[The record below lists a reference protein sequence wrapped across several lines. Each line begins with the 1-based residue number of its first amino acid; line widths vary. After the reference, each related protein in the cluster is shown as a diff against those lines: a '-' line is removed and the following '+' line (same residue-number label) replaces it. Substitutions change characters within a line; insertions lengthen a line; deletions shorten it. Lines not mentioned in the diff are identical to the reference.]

1 MSKSSSFIEL
11 PLTSTQLGIWLGD
24 QLYSPRNAYTIAH
37 YIELRGTLNSQQLK
51 QAIHQGLAEIDTV
64 TAEYRHTE
72 NGPVQRL
79 PMAQNPD
86 AVVAVEELLLS
97 EPDALAVIQADL
109 DQDLPVD
116 GSECL
121 YRQLLIQ
128 IEPDRWFWYQRFHH
142 IMLDGYSFNAF
153 TARVADI
160 YRQRQSGQFMS
171 VSPFSSF
178 AEVVNEYRHYE
189 ASTKYARD
197 KAFWQDYVSTLDKP
211 LNLSLREFSA
221 NDVGTERWHEQVK
234 ISAETLT
241 ALAHIAP
248 DNHES
253 ERAMA
258 TILAYLR
265 RMSDSAALVVGFP
278 LMRRMGSAAA
288 TTGGPTVNVLPLKVS
303 IEPHMQLPEI
313 IQHMQHALKT
323 LRKYQRY
330 DAEHIQ
336 RDAGIVGSGRALYG
350 PTINLRM
357 FDYEI
362 DFNGVS
368 AVTHHLAAGPVDDLD
383 FGLHFHGGSL
393 FIELVGN
400 RSRYQQAEIQLHAQR
415 LQHFIT
421 ALAQQP
427 QQSIGQIP
435 LLSETEKHLLIDWGT
450 GPRLTLPDT
459 FATVMDV
466 FYQQARLLPDQNA
479 VMAGQTKLTF
489 AQLADQSTRLA
500 RLLLHENIHPGD
512 VVALALPRNEQMLIA
527 IFAILTV
534 GATYLPLDP
543 EYPLERLSYMC
554 EDAAPELL
562 ISCSGMLPQLPRF
575 EHALCLDETTT
586 RANWQQQ
593 APHPVTTIDLGRA
606 ISADDLAYLFYTSG
620 STGKPKGVMI
630 AHGGLLNLLWDH
642 AEQVYLPVARQLNR
656 TLRAAHTASFSFDTS
671 WDQIFWLLLG
681 HELYII
687 DEDTRR
693 DAEAVVDTV
702 HQAKIDTMDLPPSFL
717 SQLFSCGLMAAGKHH
732 PALILVGG
740 EAASPALWAE
750 ARKYPQLL
758 LQNFYGPTEN
768 TIDSL
773 GANARDCAEVVIGR
787 PVANSEAYV
796 LDQQLQ
802 RVPVGVTGEL
812 YVAGPG
818 LALAY
823 LNRPELTATRFVANP
838 FRPGERMY
846 RSGDLVRWR
855 ADGQIDY
862 LGRSDFQIQIRGFRV
877 EPGEVEH
884 ALASLPGVSDALV
897 LAEPQGNTYRLLAY
911 CVMPDYHP
919 DTAESAALNIKQQ
932 LAAKVPDYMVP
943 AALMV
948 LAAFPLNVNGKV
960 DRPALPKIVM
970 TSGQPQRAPTNTAEQ
985 LICEAIASSLA
996 LDQVGPDEDFF
1007 SLGGDSISAMSL
1019 GHFLRQHGYRLR
1031 PRDVFNSRTAAVMAN
1046 TLETLDL
1053 NEQPAART
1061 SGILASLP
1069 IISWFTEHYRLSG
1082 HYTQAVLLTLP
1093 AHITTEHMQRGLLA
1107 LRSAHPMLRA
1117 AVHDQQIM
1125 IPTPEATLDERVLS
1139 ELHSPHNLDHAA
1151 DDAFEQANQ
1160 AIDAS
1165 NGVLMHAVH
1174 ITTAEQQRA
1183 LVLAIHH
1190 LAVDG
1195 VSWRILLPEL
1205 QTAVAAASCGESI
1218 EIAAEEINILS
1229 WADALHADVSNRQT
1243 ELAIWQHHLSP
1254 GRKDLGQRPLNPAT
1268 DTCGHARYQ
1277 RLLLDSE
1284 ISEQLL
1290 TTIPGAYRI
1299 GVEEAL
1305 ISAFSLALSRHFQ
1318 YSDIRLALESHGR
1331 QTLTNGIEPARTVGW
1346 LTAEYPLRVDLGQG
1360 RLDHPAVIVSA
1371 VKQAMR
1377 RIPDAGLGY
1386 GLLRYLDTH
1395 HSEQLRVL
1403 EQNHGPQILFN
1414 YLGRFHQ
1421 QQTDWTPTSNNGVFA
1436 DSFAVDMAA
1445 DMPMAY
1451 PLELNIFVDESHA
1464 DGAPR
1469 LALNWSWAE
1478 GVFSREDIGLL
1489 TEQLSLA
1496 VMTLADFARQSPLQA
1511 ADTLVPADITL
1522 LTMDQGEL
1530 HALAALYGPIASVLP
1545 VLPLQEGL
1553 LFHARLGEQSDHYS
1567 SICSLDFTGPLEQPR
1582 LQAAL
1587 DAVLRKHPQ
1596 LGAIFDTEVSDHLL
1610 QLLPLL
1616 SPERHHQRWPLQYHD
1631 LTPQPEAS
1639 RQNRLAE
1646 IEYQELTRDFMMGTS
1661 AAPLLNAVLVK
1672 LAEQQHRLFIS
1683 AHHLVVDGWS
1693 TPIMLRDLLNAY
1705 DHGPEHLTATRV
1717 PYVDVVTQLLQRDLA
1732 PARELWKQTFTQAT
1746 PTRLFEHTTLATEVS
1761 ELNLRLHP
1769 DLETRLRQRI
1779 RECGLTLNTVM
1790 QTVWAMVLSAMSGRS
1805 EVIFGSPVSG
1815 RFSPISGIDEHIGL
1829 FSNTVPVRV
1838 RLNPDQNLW
1847 QQMQTIQAQQI
1858 QLLEHDGLGLAEIQ
1872 RLADAGNLFDTLL
1885 VVENYPDHE
1894 RLQQQTFH
1902 GATLTSIRNRG
1913 YTHYPL
1919 TVLILPQAQINILME
1934 YRIPQAQAQA
1944 LSQRLLMLLEQ
1955 LVAKPEQSFAALN
1968 MQLPAEQA
1976 LIRRTNNTDQQIK
1989 PQTLRDL
1996 LIRQAQ
2002 QTPEAIAL
2010 ADTEQTLSF
2019 AAVRQRVTMLAAQ
2032 LAHEG
2037 VRAGDIVAV
2046 CLPRSV
2052 DLSLALLA
2060 IIEAGAAYLP
2070 LDSSYPDERLTYM
2083 IEDAQPRLLITCTAE
2098 QARFDDRVPLLR
2110 LDSQTTLKVPD
2121 CLTAPDISID
2131 HPAYMIYTSGS
2142 TGRPKGVLV
2151 SHGAIVN
2158 RLLWMQAEYPLQAD
2172 DVILQKTPSSFD
2184 VSVWEF
2190 FWSMIAGAQL
2200 FMAPPDAHR
2209 DPEQLRELI
2218 ETRQITTLHFV
2229 PSMLSAFVAAVP
2241 TTTEGQ
2247 PLTCCPTLRRVFCSG
2262 EALSRDLVADYA
2274 RLFNAPLHNL
2284 YGPTEAAVDVTYQ
2297 PALDIVDQLPHGT
2310 GIPIG
2315 RPVWNTRL
2323 RILDHCLRPVPAGVP
2338 GELYLCGDQLALGY
2352 WQRPGLSA
2360 SRFVADPFA
2369 HGQRMYRTGDM
2380 ACWREDGAV
2389 DYLGRSDD
2397 QLKIRGQRIE
2407 LGEIEAAIMAYP
2419 GVDRA
2424 VALARSLT
2432 GNEMT
2437 GADNRQLLAYITAST
2452 SVDTHTLQQHLSNQL
2467 PAHMVPVAIIQLP
2480 EFPLSANGKLD
2491 RKALPDPESISTDH
2505 RRLPAPGLETT
2516 LAGAFARTLGIAQV
2530 YADDDFFTL
2539 GGHSLLAMRLAG
2551 ELRRT
2556 LNRSVSVGQI
2566 MVSPTVT
2573 RLAQILADEQL
2584 ANDRSL
2590 SGFGPVLPMRQGH
2603 GTPLFCIH
2611 PASGF
2616 AWQYSALSRYL
2627 DTGYPIIGLQS
2638 PRPEGP
2644 IASAADIAAMCEQHL
2659 AELRAIQPHGPYRL
2673 IGYSLGGVIAHGLA
2687 ARLQALGEEI
2697 DFLGLLDTYPPEGQD
2712 WNGPVDEEAKQEVQR
2727 EQEQFMAGAGE
2738 HMDTFMEQEKAS
2750 MFAEIVANY
2759 ADSVRLLSK
2768 AQTPLFHGTATLF
2781 VATQTLPADMDIQ
2794 ACWKPYLDN
2803 LETHE
2808 LDCSHEDILSPDSLP
2823 DLGPLLNSMLNQN

>member
-1 MSKSSSFIEL
+1 MSKATSFIEL

-37 YIELRGTLNSQQLK
+37 YIELRGHLNSEQLK
-51 QAIHQGLAEIDTV
+51 QAIHQGLAEIDTI
-64 TAEYRHTE
+64 TAEYQHTDT
-72 NGPVQRL
+72 GPVQRL
-79 PMAQNPD
+79 PTNQTPD
-86 AVVAVEELLLS
+86 AVMAVEERLLS
-97 EPDALAVIQADL
+97 EQDALAVIRADL
-109 DQDLPVD
+109 DQELPVD

-128 IEPDRWFWYQRFHH
+128 IEPNRWFWYQRFHH

-160 YRQRQSGQFMS
+160 YRQIQAGQAIS
-171 VSPFSSF
+171 PSPFSSF
-178 AEVVNEYRHYE
+178 AEVVDEYRHYE
-189 ASTKYARD
+189 TSAKYERD

-221 NDVGTERWHEQVK
+221 NDMGTGRWREQVE
-234 ISAETLT
+234 ISTETLA
-241 ALAHIAP
+241 ALAQIAP
-248 DNHES
+248 EKHES

-258 TILAYLR
+258 AILAYLR
-265 RMSDSAALVVGFP
+265 RMSDSAALVVGLP

-288 TTGGPTVNVLPLKVS
+288 TTGGPTVNVLPLKVA

-313 IQHMQHALKT
+313 IQHLQQSLKT
-323 LRKYQRY
+323 LRQHQRY
-330 DAEHIQ
+330 DAEQIQ

-368 AVTHHLAAGPVDDLD
+368 AITHHLAAGPVDDLD

-427 QQSIGQIP
+427 QRSIGQIP
-435 LLSETEKHLLIDWGT
+435 LLSEAEQRLLIDWGT
-450 GPRLTLPDT
+450 GPRLTVPDT
-459 FATVMDV
+459 FETVMDV
-466 FYQQARLLPDQNA
+466 FYQRAQLQPDQSA
-479 VMAGQTKLTF
+479 VIAGQTTLTF

-500 RLLLHENIHPGD
+500 RLLLQENIRPGD

-554 EDAAPELL
+554 EDASPGLL
-562 ISCSGMLPQLPRF
+562 ISCSHMLSQLPEF
-575 EHALCLDETTT
+575 ERTLCLDETTT
-586 RANWQQQ
+586 RTHWQQQ
-593 APHPVTTIDLGRA
+593 APHPVTVNDLGRA
-606 ISADDLAYLFYTSG
+606 VTADDLAYLFYTSG

-656 TLRAAHTASFSFDTS
+656 TVRAAHTASFSFDTS

-693 DAEAVVDTV
+693 DAEAVVETI
-702 HQAKIDTMDLPPSFL
+702 HQANIDTMDLPPSFL
-717 SQLFSCGLMAAGKHH
+717 SQLFNCGLMAAGRHH
-732 PALILVGG
+732 PTLILVGG

-773 GANARDCAEVVIGR
+773 GANARECAEVVIGR

-846 RSGDLVRWR
+846 RTGDLVRWR

-919 DTAESAALNIKQQ
+919 DTAESAAVSIKQQ
-932 LAAKVPDYMVP
+932 LATKVPDYMVP

-948 LAAFPLNVNGKV
+948 LAEFPLNVNGKV

-970 TSGQPQRAPTNTAEQ
+970 TSGQSQRAPANAAEQ

-1019 GHFLRQHGYRLR
+1019 GHVLRQHGYRLR
-1031 PRDVFNSRTAAVMAN
+1031 PRDVFNSRTAAVMAHK
-1046 TLETLDL
+1046 LEALDL
-1053 NEQPAART
+1053 RERPAVKT
-1061 SGILASLP
+1061 SGTLAPLP
-1069 IISWFTEHYRLSG
+1069 IMSWFAEQYRLSG

-1093 AHITTEHMQRGLLA
+1093 AHITTEQLQQGLLA
-1107 LRSAHPMLRA
+1107 LRTAHPMLRA

-1125 IPTPEATLDERVLS
+1125 IPAAEATLDERVLS
-1139 ELHSPHNLDHAA
+1139 ELISCDNLDQAA
-1151 DDAFEQANQ
+1151 DEAFQRANQ
-1160 AIDAS
+1160 IIDA
-1165 NGVLMHAVH
+1165 NAGVLMHAVH
-1174 ITTAEQQRA
+1174 ISTAEHQHA
-1183 LVLAIHH
+1183 LVVAIHH

-1205 QTAVAAASCGESI
+1205 QAAVENVSDSGT
-1218 EIAAEEINILS
+1218 EIAIEEISILS
-1229 WADALHADVSNRQT
+1229 WADALHADIANRQN
-1243 ELAIWQHHLSP
+1243 ELAIWQYHLSP
-1254 GRKDLGQRPLNPAT
+1254 GRTDLGQRPLNPAT
-1268 DTCGHARYQ
+1268 DTCGHARHQ

-1284 ISEQLL
+1284 ISKQLL
-1290 TTIPGAYRI
+1290 TAIPNAYRI

-1305 ISAFSLALSRHFQ
+1305 ISAFSLALSQHFQ
-1318 YSDIRLALESHGR
+1318 HSDIRLALESHGR
-1331 QTLTNGIEPARTVGW
+1331 QTLANGIEPGRTVGW

-1360 RLDHPAVIVSA
+1360 RLDHPAVIVST

-1377 RIPDAGLGY
+1377 SIPDAGLGY

-1395 HSEQLRVL
+1395 HKEPLRAL
-1403 EQNHGPQILFN
+1403 EQSHGPQILFN

-1421 QQTDWTPTSNNGVFA
+1421 QQTDWTPTANNGVFA

-1489 TEQLSLA
+1489 TEQLSMA

-1522 LTMDQGEL
+1522 LTLDHGQL

-1553 LFHARLGEQSDHYS
+1553 LFHARLGEQNNHYS
-1567 SICSLDFTGPLEQPR
+1567 SICSLDFTGLLERPR

-1587 DAVLRKHPQ
+1587 DAVLQKHPQ

-1616 SPERHHQRWPLQYHD
+1616 SPERDHQRWPLQFHD
-1631 LTPQPEAS
+1631 LTALPEDS
-1639 RQNRLAE
+1639 RQSQLAE
-1646 IEYQELTRDFMMGTS
+1646 IEYQELTRDFMMATS

-1693 TPIMLRDLLNAY
+1693 TPIMLRDLLSAY
-1705 DHGPEHLTATRV
+1705 DQGPEHLTATQV
-1717 PYVDVVTQLLQRDLA
+1717 PYVDVVTQLLQRDLT
-1732 PARELWKQTFTQAT
+1732 PARALWQQTLDQAV
-1746 PTRLFEHTTLATEVS
+1746 PSLLFEHTTLATEVS

-1769 DLETRLRQRI
+1769 ELEARLRQRI

-1790 QTVWAMVLSAMSGRS
+1790 QTLWAMVLSAMSGRS
-1805 EVIFGSPVSG
+1805 DVIFGSPVSG
-1815 RFSPISGIDEHIGL
+1815 RFSPIAGIDEHIGL
-1829 FSNTVPVRV
+1829 FSNTVPVRI
-1838 RLNPDQNLW
+1838 RLNPDQDLW

-1885 VVENYPDHE
+1885 VVENYPDHD

-1902 GATLTSIRNRG
+1902 GATLTAIRNRG

-1919 TVLILPQAQINILME
+1919 TVLILPQDQINILME

-1944 LSQRLLMLLEQ
+1944 ISQRLLMLLEQ
-1955 LVAKPEQSFAALN
+1955 LVDSPEQSFAALN

-1976 LIRRTNNTDQQIK
+1976 LIRSTNDTGRQIE

-1996 LIRQAQ
+1996 LILQAQ
-2002 QTPEAIAL
+2002 HTPDAIAL
-2010 ADTEQTLSF
+2010 ADTEHTLSF
-2019 AAVRQRVTMLAAQ
+2019 AAVRQRVTALAAQ
-2032 LAHEG
+2032 LAHHG
-2037 VRAGDIVAV
+2037 VGAGDIVAV

-2060 IIEAGAAYLP
+2060 VIEAGAAYLP

-2098 QARFDDRVPLLR
+2098 QARFDDRASLLV
-2110 LDSQTTLKVPD
+2110 LDSPSLPAMTSYPAT
-2121 CLTAPDISID
+2121 PDIGID

-2190 FWSMIAGAQL
+2190 FWSMITGAQL

-2229 PSMLSAFVAAVP
+2229 PSMLSAFVASVQAASETQTP
-2241 TTTEGQ
+2241 
-2247 PLTCCPTLRRVFCSG
+2247 PCCPTLRRVFCSG
-2262 EALSRDLVADYA
+2262 EALSRDLVTEYA

-2297 PALDIVDQLPHGT
+2297 PALDIVDQLSPGA

-2315 RPVWNTRL
+2315 RPVWNTCL
-2323 RILDHCLRPVPAGVP
+2323 RILDHCLRPVPTGVP

-2352 WQRPGLSA
+2352 WQRPDLSA

-2369 HGQRMYRTGDM
+2369 HGQRMYRTGDI
-2380 ACWREDGAV
+2380 ACWREDGSV

-2407 LGEIEAAIMAYP
+2407 LGEIEAAIMEYP
-2419 GVDRA
+2419 GVERA

-2432 GNEMT
+2432 GNDMT
-2437 GADNRQLLAYITAST
+2437 GADSRQLLAYVTAAASM
-2452 SVDTHTLQQHLSNQL
+2452 DTHLLQQHLSNRL
-2467 PAHMVPVAIIQLP
+2467 PAHMVPVAIMQLP

-2505 RRLPAPGLETT
+2505 RRLPAPGLETA
-2516 LAGAFARTLGIAQV
+2516 LAGAFARTLGMAQI
-2530 YADDDFFTL
+2530 YADDDFFAL

-2573 RLAQILADEQL
+2573 RLAKILADEHL
-2584 ANDRSL
+2584 TNDRSL

-2611 PASGF
+2611 SASGF

-2627 DTGYPIIGLQS
+2627 DTGYPMIGLQS

-2644 IASAADIAAMCEQHL
+2644 IASAADMVAVCGQHL
-2659 AELRAIQPHGPYRL
+2659 TELRAIQPHGPYRL

-2687 ARLQALGEEI
+2687 ARLQALGEEVA
-2697 DFLGLLDTYPPEGQD
+2697 FLGLLDTYPPEGQD
-2712 WNGPVDEEAKQEVQR
+2712 WNGPVEEEAEQEVQR
-2727 EQEQFMAGAGE
+2727 EQEQFMAGAGD
-2738 HMDTFMEQEKAS
+2738 HMDAFMEQEKAS

-2768 AQTPLFHGTATLF
+2768 AHTPRFHGTATLF
-2781 VATQTLPADMDIQ
+2781 VATQTLPADMDIH
-2794 ACWKPYLDN
+2794 ASWEPYLDG

-2823 DLGPLLNSMLNQN
+2823 DLGPLLNAILNQN